1 MSPRAEALTKE
12 METFAVA
19 ARSPREGPGIAD
31 IGATDELTGSE
42 NEMGSLGDGRAA
54 DFVAQDAS
62 TDLVWK
68 AISGISQSMII
79 TDHVGVITSIR
90 GRLIS
95 NRPEG
100 QQSYFWFTPSGNAT
114 SRVVNCTMGY

>member
-54 DFVAQDAS
+54 DSSHRMRRQI
-62 TDLVWK
+62 W
-68 AISGISQSMII
+68 SGKQFRAFPSQ
-79 TDHVGVITSIR
+79 
-90 GRLIS
+90 
-95 NRPEG
+95 
-100 QQSYFWFTPSGNAT
+100 
-114 SRVVNCTMGY
+114 